1 MDRSATLWSRV
12 GTKVPSTI
20 STVYRR
26 KRPRGRS
33 ASKGPS
39 RLTIRPAADFQI
51 PTKGANCRKVRFVRQ
66 YAGAHRVIPCVG
78 DPAGAVRPSELTA
91 TQRASAQ
98 DLRPSGGPMLTT
110 RQVDGEAPW
119 ARSG

>member
-1 MDRSATLWSRV
+1 M
-12 GTKVPSTI
+12 PSTI
-20 STVYRR
+20 STVSRR

-51 PTKGANCRKVRFVRQ
+51 PTRGANCRKVRFVRQ
-66 YAGAHRVIPCVG
+66 YAGAHRAIPSVG
-78 DPAGAVRPSELTA
+78 DPVGAVRPSELTA

-98 DLRPSGGPMLTT
+98 DLRPSGGLMLTT

-119 ARSG
+119 VRSG